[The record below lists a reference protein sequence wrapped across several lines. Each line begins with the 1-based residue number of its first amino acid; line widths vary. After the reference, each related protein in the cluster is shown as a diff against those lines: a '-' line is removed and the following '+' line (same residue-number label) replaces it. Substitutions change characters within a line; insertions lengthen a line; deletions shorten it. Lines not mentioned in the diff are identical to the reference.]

1 MVLMATEPALAVV
14 LECLGRG
21 MSLAQAVRAAGIS
34 KSAAIR
40 RARAAGR
47 VAPAAATGGGLAPG
61 QPMPPERVRAVL
73 DQLAAG
79 LNPNQAARAAGVSRG
94 FAYGLHHKM
103 GGVYRPPGVTYSAR
117 YLDREERNELA
128 RLSDAGLGVRQ
139 IAVRTGRSPSTI
151 SRELARNRDPRTGQ
165 YQPERAE
172 RLAWE
177 RQRRPKCSRLSR
189 DPALRAAVQ
198 KLLDKRYSPEQ
209 ASGRLKIMH
218 PHDPAMHVSHETIYQ
233 SIYLYPRGELRREL
247 KACLRSGRDVRK
259 RRGRREARGKII
271 GAVPIGQRPP
281 EAEGRLVPGHHEGDL
296 VMGTT
301 ASNSAVGTIV
311 ERMTGYLTLLHLPDG
326 HGADAVAAAV
336 TTRMT
341 ALPGW
346 FARTLTWDNGRE
358 MARHARITADT
369 GINVYFADP
378 YAPWQRG
385 SNENT
390 NGLLREYLPKGTDLS
405 QHTPAQLQAIED
417 ELNDRPRKRFGWHTP
432 REQLA
437 KLLEQEQPPCCDDTL
452 NTPGTMCHYAG
463 KIRLRGLPDVP
474 VLWILSAIRRF
485 RIESGPDER
494 G

>member
-1 MVLMATEPALAVV
+1 VSR
-14 LECLGRG
+14 RG
-21 MSLAQAVRAAGIS
+21 LPPERVQAVLDHLAAGLNPMQ
-34 KSAAIR
+34 A
-40 RARAAGR
+40 ARAAGVSKSSAYR
-47 VAPAAATGGGLAPG
+47 LDLAVSGVSRLAAKREAAACRVPGPGRGL
-61 QPMPPERVRAVL
+61 PPERVRAVL

-79 LNPNQAARAAGVSRG
+79 CNPMQAAAAAGVSKS
-94 FAYGLHHKM
+94 FAYRLHHKM
-103 GGVYRPPGVTYSAR
+103 GGVYRPPGVTYCDR
-117 YLDREERNELA
+117 YLDREERYELA
-128 RLSDAGLGVRQ
+128 RLREAGLSMRQ

-151 SRELARNRDPRTGQ
+151 SRELARNADPRTGQ

-177 RQRRPKCSRLSR
+177 RQRRPKPSRLSAR
-189 DPALRAAVQ
+189 PVLRAAVQ
-198 KLLDKRYSPEQ
+198 HLLDRRYSPEQ

-218 PHDPAMHVSHETIYQ
+218 PEDAAMQVSHETIYQ
-233 SIYLYPRGELRREL
+233 SIYLYPRGQLRREL
-247 KACLRSGRDVRK
+247 RACLRSGRDVRK

-311 ERMTGYLTLLHLPDG
+311 ERTTGYLTLLHLPDG

-336 TTRMT
+336 TARMT
-341 ALPGW
+341 AFPAW

-369 GINVYFADP
+369 GINVYFAGP

-405 QHTPAQLQAIED
+405 RHTPAQLQAIED
-417 ELNDRPRKRFGWHTP
+417 ELNDRPRKRLGYRTP
-432 REQLA
+432 REELD
-437 KLLEQEQPPCCDDTL
+437 KLIADNQTVAT
-452 NTPGTMCHYAG
+452 TP
-463 KIRLRGLPDVP
+463 
-474 VLWILSAIRRF
+474 
-485 RIESGPDER
+485 
-494 G
+494 